1 MLDKGGRQAKF
12 AAGEIVARYNDD
24 PKNTALQ
31 AGTKQV
37 KPDGKAG
44 SAVKPISRREYGDA
58 LDKLHR
64 RKGTPAEFA
73 ALKAQRQAGMK
84 AGI

>member
-12 AAGEIVARYNDD
+12 AAGEIVARYNED
-24 PKNTALQ
+24 PKNTALT
-31 AGTKQV
+31 AGKGQV
-37 KPDGKAG
+37 KPDGKG
-44 SAVKPISRREYGDA
+44 GTAVQPISRREYGEQ

-64 RKGTPAEFA
+64 RKGTEAEFA
-73 ALKAQRQAGMK
+73 ALKAQRQAGIK